1 MELYVL
7 DKSFNKLSIVD
18 EYQSL
23 LWIDRYYEPGQ
34 FELYLGADS
43 KLLDYLVIGNY
54 LVQRDSEH
62 VMVIEGVRIETS
74 VEEGNHFTITGRS
87 IEAFIGRRIIW
98 RQTDFNNVNLQTAI
112 QRLLNENVINPS
124 ISARRIPNFIFQT
137 SSDTRI
143 TSQRLTAQY
152 TGDNLLEILT
162 EICLDKKV
170 GYKVVLDSSNRF
182 VFSLYFGTDRSYD
195 QTTETYVVFS
205 PNFDNIIN
213 SNYYESD
220 VNYKNVTLVAGA
232 GEGLDR
238 LTYTVGTTAG
248 LERRELFTDARDI
261 SDKDEDNNDIPIS
274 VYNEK
279 LKERGKEKLA
289 IEENKK
295 EKTFDGKVDSSQ
307 TFVYGEDFYL
317 GDVVQVKNEYGLQ
330 GSARVIEY
338 IMSESVD
345 NGLEYYPTF
354 EAIQE
359 DAEE

>member
-1 MELYVL
+1 MELYIL
-7 DKSFNKLSIVD
+7 DKSFNKLSIID
-18 EYQSL
+18 EYQSI

-43 KLLDYLVIGNY
+43 KLLNYLVIGNY
-54 LVQRDSEH
+54 IVHRDSEH

-87 IEAFIGRRIIW
+87 VEAFIGRRIIW
-98 RQTDFNNVNLQTAI
+98 RQTDFNNVYLQTAI
-112 QRLLNENVINPS
+112 QRLLNENL
-124 ISARRIPNFIFQT
+124 ISPTLTLRKIPNFIFSAST
-137 SSDTRI
+137 DPKI
-143 TSQRLTAQY
+143 ISQKITAQY
-152 TGDNLLEILT
+152 TGDNLLEVLN
-162 EICLDKKV
+162 EICLDKKL
-170 GYKVVLDSSNRF
+170 GFKVVLDSSNRF
-182 VFSLYFGTDRSYD
+182 VFSLYAGTDRSYD
-195 QTTETYVVFS
+195 QTSETYVVFS
-205 PNFDNIIN
+205 PKFDNIIN
-213 SNYYESD
+213 SNYFESD

-232 GEGLDR
+232 GEGVDR

-261 SDKDEDNNDIPIS
+261 SDKDEDNVDIPLP

-289 IEENKK
+289 ADENKK

-317 GDVVQVKNEYGLQ
+317 GDVVQVRNEYGLQ
-330 GSARVIEY
+330 GAARVIEY
-338 IMSESVD
+338 VMSESVEG
-345 NGLEYYPTF
+345 GLEYYPTF

-359 DAEE
+359 EVEE